1 LSKHKGFFRFTFS
14 EFLRNIKPEKP
25 ANRVTLAVMSLV
37 ILDFGSQFTRLI
49 ARRFRELNAFSVIL
63 PGNASLEEIQSH
75 SPQGIV
81 LSGGPASVYDTDA
94 PVPSA
99 GVMELELP
107 ILGICYGMQYLVHNG
122 GGKVERI
129 GTREYGKAV
138 LESYSGDL
146 FAGVTGE
153 FVAWMSHSD
162 TPTSLPEGYFVSAS
176 TTDTPVT
183 GIENPNLKRYGIQFH
198 PEVVHTPK
206 GAKLLENFLAICNI
220 TRDWTPAHILEN
232 LIADVKAKVG
242 MDRVLLAVSGGVDS
256 SSLALLLSKAIGS
269 QLTAVFVD
277 HGLLRLNEREEVE
290 KALRP
295 LGDENLITLDTK
307 TEFFTAL
314 EGVSEPEAKR
324 KVIGREFIRAFE
336 REARRLASSGYKWLA
351 QGTLYPDVIESA
363 GGTGAANIKSH
374 HNVGGLPDDL
384 EFSLLEPFRT
394 LFKDEV
400 REIAKLL
407 GLPEEIRTR
416 HPFPGP
422 GLGIRVLGEVTPE
435 KVDILQRVD
444 NIFISSLRE
453 FGLYHEVAQALA
465 VLTPVQSVGV
475 MGDYRTYSYLVA
487 LRAVTSADFMTAD
500 WARLPQDFLEVVA
513 NRIVNLVPEVNRVV
527 YDITSKPPATIE
539 WE

>member
-1 LSKHKGFFRFTFS
+1 
-14 EFLRNIKPEKP
+14 
-25 ANRVTLAVMSLV
+25 M
-37 ILDFGSQFTRLI
+37 
-49 ARRFRELNAFSVIL
+49 
-63 PGNASLEEIQSH
+63 
-75 SPQGIV
+75 
-81 LSGGPASVYDTDA
+81 
-94 PVPSA
+94 
-99 GVMELELP
+99 
-107 ILGICYGMQYLVHNG
+107 
-122 GGKVERI
+122 
-129 GTREYGKAV
+129 
-138 LESYSGDL
+138 
-146 FAGVTGE
+146 
-153 FVAWMSHSD
+153 
-162 TPTSLPEGYFVSAS
+162 
-176 TTDTPVT
+176 
-183 GIENPNLKRYGIQFH
+183 
-198 PEVVHTPK
+198 
-206 GAKLLENFLAICNI
+206 
-220 TRDWTPAHILEN
+220 
-232 LIADVKAKVG
+232 
-242 MDRVLLAVSGGVDS
+242 
-256 SSLALLLSKAIGS
+256 LLSRAIGS

-307 TEFFTAL
+307 TEFFAAL
-314 EGVSEPEAKR
+314 KGVSEPEAKR
-324 KVIGREFIRAFE
+324 KIVGREFIRAFE
-336 REARRLASSGYKWLA
+336 REARRLASSVSSPPGAILRTSGYKWLA

-407 GLPEEIRTR
+407 GLPEAIRTR

-422 GLGIRVLGEVTPE
+422 GLSIRVLGEVTPE

-453 FGLYHEVAQALA
+453 YGLYDDVAQALA

-500 WARLPQDFLEVVA
+500 WARLPHDFLEIVA

>member
-1 LSKHKGFFRFTFS
+1 
-14 EFLRNIKPEKP
+14 
-25 ANRVTLAVMSLV
+25 MSLV

-63 PGNASLEEIQSH
+63 PGNASLTEIRSH
-75 SPQGIV
+75 NPQGIV
-81 LSGGPASVYDTDA
+81 LSGGPASVYDDDA
-94 PVPSA
+94 PVPA
-99 GVMELELP
+99 PGVMELELP
-107 ILGICYGMQYLVHNG
+107 ILGICYGMQYLVYAG

-129 GTREYGKAV
+129 GTREYGKAL
-138 LESYSGDL
+138 LESYSGEL

-162 TPTSLPEGYFVSAS
+162 TPTTLPEGYVVTAS
-176 TTDTPVT
+176 TSDTPVT
-183 GIENPNLKRYGIQFH
+183 GIENARLKRYGIQFH

-206 GAKLLENFLAICNI
+206 GAKLLENFLSICNI
-220 TRDWTPAHILEN
+220 TRDWTPEHILEN

-242 MDRVLLAVSGGVDS
+242 SDKVLLAVSGGVDS
-256 SSLALLLSKAIGS
+256 STLALLLAKAIGS
-269 QLTAVFVD
+269 QLSAVFVD

-307 TEFFTAL
+307 KEFFAAL

-324 KVIGREFIRAFE
+324 KIVGREFIRAFE

-384 EFSLLEPFRT
+384 EFNLLEPFRT

-422 GLGIRVLGEVTPE
+422 GLSIRILGEITPE

-500 WARLPQDFLEVVA
+500 WARLPHEFLEVVA

>member
-1 LSKHKGFFRFTFS
+1 
-14 EFLRNIKPEKP
+14 
-25 ANRVTLAVMSLV
+25 MSLV

-75 SPQGIV
+75 NPQGIV
-81 LSGGPASVYDTDA
+81 LSGGPASVYDADA
-94 PVPSA
+94 PIPA
-99 GVMELELP
+99 PGVMQLEIP
-107 ILGICYGMQYLVHNG
+107 ILGICYGMQYLVYSG

-162 TPTSLPEGYFVSAS
+162 TPTTLPEGYVVTAS

-183 GIENPNLKRYGIQFH
+183 GIENSSLKRYGIQFH

-206 GAKLLENFLAICNI
+206 GAKLLENFLGICKI

-242 MDRVLLAVSGGVDS
+242 TDRVLLAVSGGVDS
-256 SSLALLLSKAIGS
+256 STLALLLAKAIGS

-307 TEFFTAL
+307 TEFFAAL
-314 EGVSEPEAKR
+314 KGVSEPEAKR
-324 KVIGREFIRAFE
+324 KIVGREFIRAFE
-336 REARRLASSGYKWLA
+336 IEARRLSSSGYKWLA

-407 GLPEEIRTR
+407 GLPEAIRTR

-422 GLGIRVLGEVTPE
+422 GLSIRVLGEVTPE

-444 NIFISSLRE
+444 SIFISSLRE
-453 FGLYHEVAQALA
+453 YGLYDDVAQALA

-500 WARLPQDFLEVVA
+500 WARLPHDFLEVVA

>member
-1 LSKHKGFFRFTFS
+1 
-14 EFLRNIKPEKP
+14 
-25 ANRVTLAVMSLV
+25 MSLV

-63 PGNASLEEIQSH
+63 PGNASLEEIQFH
-75 SPQGIV
+75 NPQGIV
-81 LSGGPASVYDTDA
+81 LSGGPSSVYDSDA
-94 PVPSA
+94 PIPAS
-99 GVMELELP
+99 GVMNLELP
-107 ILGICYGMQYLVHNG
+107 MLGICYGMQFLAQEAG
-122 GGKVERI
+122 GTVERT
-129 GTREYGKAV
+129 GTREYGKAM
-138 LESYSGDL
+138 LETFAGEL
-146 FAGVTGE
+146 FAGIEGE

-162 TPTSLPEGYFVSAS
+162 SVTKLGEGWNVCAS
-176 TTDTPVT
+176 TSDTPVT
-183 GIENPNLKRYGIQFH
+183 GIENPSLKRYGIQFH

-206 GAKLLENFLAICNI
+206 GAKLLENFLSLCNI
-220 TRDWTPAHILEN
+220 TRDWTPAQILEN
-232 LIADVKAKVG
+232 LIADVKQKVG
-242 MDRVLLAVSGGVDS
+242 TDKVLLAVSGGVDS
-256 SSLALLLSKAIGS
+256 STLALLLSKAIGS

-277 HGLLRLNEREEVE
+277 HGLLRLNERIEVE
-290 KALRP
+290 NALRP
-295 LGDENLITLDTK
+295 LGDQNLITLDTK
-307 TEFFTAL
+307 TEFFAAL
-314 EGVSEPEAKR
+314 QGVSEPEAKR
-324 KVIGREFIRAFE
+324 KIVGREFIRAFE
-336 REARRLASSGYKWLA
+336 REARRLSSSGYKWLA

-363 GGTGAANIKSH
+363 GGIGAANIKSH

-384 EFSLLEPFRT
+384 GFSLLEPFRT

-407 GLPEEIRTR
+407 GLPEAIRTR

-422 GLGIRVLGEVTPE
+422 GLSIRVLGEVTPE

-453 FGLYHEVAQALA
+453 FNLYHDVAQALA

-487 LRAVTSADFMTAD
+487 LRAVTSSDFMTAD

>member
-1 LSKHKGFFRFTFS
+1 
-14 EFLRNIKPEKP
+14 
-25 ANRVTLAVMSLV
+25 MSIV

-49 ARRFRELNAFSVIL
+49 TRRFRELRAYSVIL
-63 PGNASLEEIQSH
+63 PGETSLEEILQHKPS
-75 SPQGIV
+75 GIV
-81 LSGGPASVYDTDA
+81 LSGGPASVYDEGA
-94 PVPSA
+94 PVPA
-99 GVMELELP
+99 PGVMDLEIP
-107 ILGICYGMQYLVHNG
+107 ILGICYGMQYMVYAN

-129 GTREYGKAV
+129 GTREYGKAI

-162 TPTSLPEGYFVSAS
+162 TPTSLPDGYVVTAS

-183 GIENPNLKRYGIQFH
+183 GIENAKLKRYGVQFH

-206 GAKLLENFLAICNI
+206 GARLLENFLTVCG
-220 TRDWTPAHILEN
+220 TVRDWTPAQILED
-232 LIADVKAKVG
+232 LTADIRAKVG
-242 MDRVLLAVSGGVDS
+242 KDKVLLAVSGGVDS
-256 SSLALLLSKAIGS
+256 STLALLLSKAIGS

-277 HGLLRLNEREEVE
+277 HGLLRQREREEVE
-290 KALRP
+290 AALRP

-307 TEFFTAL
+307 KEFLEAL
-314 EGVSEPEAKR
+314 AGHSEPEVKR
-324 KVIGREFIRAFE
+324 KIIGREFIRAFE
-336 REARRLASSGYKWLA
+336 REARRLSSAGYKWLA

-363 GGTGAANIKSH
+363 GGSSTHKSGAANIKSH

-422 GLGIRVLGEVTPE
+422 GLAIRVLGEITEE
-435 KVDILQRVD
+435 KLDILRRVD
-444 NIFISSLRE
+444 DIFISGLRE
-453 FGLYHEVAQALA
+453 ANLYHEVSQALA

-487 LRAVTSADFMTAD
+487 LRAVTSSDFMTAD
-500 WARLPQDFLEVVA
+500 WARLPHDFLELMA